1 LTNNGSNFDR
11 IERCDEAN
19 GYSNNCTDENG
30 HYARC
35 RLCGTCI
42 GTGSKTYKRSG
53 SSTQCKLCPKQN
65 MNQLMLG
72 VGFIMM
78 VLGCT
83 IMIYMQI
90 TSETSE
96 EETSDAIKKII
107 VNFLQMISLAS
118 GLPLQWPKPVK
129 TMFDTYST
137 MSSAGTTLMIPGE
150 S

>member
-1 LTNNGSNFDR
+1 
-11 IERCDEAN
+11 
-19 GYSNNCTDENG
+19 
-30 HYARC
+30 
-35 RLCGTCI
+35 
-42 GTGSKTYKRSG
+42 
-53 SSTQCKLCPKQN
+53 

-72 VGFIMM
+72 IGFVMM

-118 GLPLQWPKPVK
+118 GLPLQWPKPVE

-137 MSSAGTTLMIPGE
+137 MSSAGTTLMIPGA
-150 S
+150 SWYQLWNVWWVTF

>member
-1 LTNNGSNFDR
+1 
-11 IERCDEAN
+11 
-19 GYSNNCTDENG
+19 
-30 HYARC
+30 
-35 RLCGTCI
+35 
-42 GTGSKTYKRSG
+42 
-53 SSTQCKLCPKQN
+53 

-78 VLGCT
+78 LFGCT

-118 GLPLQWPKPVK
+118 GLPLKWPKPVE

-150 S
+150 SWYQRRGMFGLSNFVY